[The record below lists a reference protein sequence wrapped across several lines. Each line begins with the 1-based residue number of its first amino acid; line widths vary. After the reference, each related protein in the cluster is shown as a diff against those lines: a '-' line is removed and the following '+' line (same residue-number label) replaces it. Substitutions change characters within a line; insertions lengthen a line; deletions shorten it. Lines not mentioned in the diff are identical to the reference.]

1 TGRLLC
7 WTAPDKGRFRFPALI
22 ARAQCARFSVSL
34 SGNGL
39 QSCVISVRALRG
51 GYIMS
56 TASSEFAHI
65 GKSVRIK
72 GDLSGSEDLYIDG
85 QVDGTIQLSGN
96 SLTIGPNGRVHANVS
111 AKNVIV
117 GGTIEG
123 NIQAGERTELRKTAV
138 VNGDVQS
145 KRIAIEEGAFF
156 NGKLEIVP
164 EGKSQSSPPSIAAA
178 ASTGAR
184 SSSASET
191 SR

>member
-1 TGRLLC
+1 
-7 WTAPDKGRFRFPALI
+7 
-22 ARAQCARFSVSL
+22 
-34 SGNGL
+34 
-39 QSCVISVRALRG
+39 
-51 GYIMS
+51 MS

-117 GGTIEG
+117 GGTIDG

-191 SR
+191 SK